1 MSTALLDKKR
11 AYARAERAE
20 PASPGGAQAAR
31 RAYVLLAPG
40 LLLFLGVIVW
50 SIAQTVWR
58 SFYKWDG
65 VTTPTWTGFD
75 NYRALVHDPQVHEA
89 LVHSAV
95 LIVFT
100 CVIPVSAGLALAV
113 LLSRVRRRGLTLF
126 RTMLFAPQVLSG
138 IAIGIIWKWMY
149 DPSGGPINKA
159 FIQIGLPHWAKPW
172 LGDFSL
178 ALPAIGV
185 IGMWATLGLC
195 MVLLLAGIQKIPVS
209 LYDAARVDGA
219 GWFAELRAVTLPGL
233 RNELIVAITLTLII
247 ALRIFDIVFV
257 TTRGGPGEQTYV
269 PSLLIYLQA
278 FQYGVVGKA
287 AALAVVLA
295 LIITALSMLI
305 NRIGERSR

>member
-1 MSTALLDKKR
+1 
-11 AYARAERAE
+11 
-20 PASPGGAQAAR
+20 
-31 RAYVLLAPG
+31 
-40 LLLFLGVIVW
+40 
-50 SIAQTVWR
+50 
-58 SFYKWDG
+58 
-65 VTTPTWTGFD
+65 
-75 NYRALVHDPQVHEA
+75 
-89 LVHSAV
+89 
-95 LIVFT
+95 
-100 CVIPVSAGLALAV
+100 
-113 LLSRVRRRGLTLF
+113 
-126 RTMLFAPQVLSG
+126 
-138 IAIGIIWKWMY
+138 
-149 DPSGGPINKA
+149 
-159 FIQIGLPHWAKPW
+159 
-172 LGDFSL
+172 
-178 ALPAIGV
+178 
-185 IGMWATLGLC
+185 